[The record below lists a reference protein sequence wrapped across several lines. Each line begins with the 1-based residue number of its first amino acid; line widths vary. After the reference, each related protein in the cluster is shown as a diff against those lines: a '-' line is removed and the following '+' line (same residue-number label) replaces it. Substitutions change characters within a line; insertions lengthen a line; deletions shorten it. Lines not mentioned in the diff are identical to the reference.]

1 MKKPQNVIQGLEKG
15 GKAFFYGFKEGLS
28 GVFIQP
34 YENAKK

>member
-15 GKAFFYGFKEGLS
+15 GKAIFYGFKEGFT
-28 GVFIQP
+28 GVFTQP